1 MAVSVEKLAGQ
12 LNLPPK
18 RLIAL
23 LDAAGITGKN
33 IDHEVSQDEKSKL
46 LRYMHKGRYQGSP
59 KGSKQKIQTTGRTGS
74 KREIVV
80 EIKGGPTV
88 APRRIDRS
96 VIAKLRKPTVPVQPK
111 AEEET
116 QKAEPEVKQDIP
128 DTAQP
133 AAQKTE
139 QAPEPKEKPAEA
151 IDEKSPA
158 AAEELPAEVVAE
170 KQEPAA
176 EPTEEA
182 KPQEDVKVDE
192 EQSKAAPESKPSE
205 PKSKAKREKA
215 KRKAKKPTQGQQTRL
230 RLPARVIKFEQEQAR
245 RRQFRERRQ
254 QQHQFTVPQEP
265 RTLEVE
271 ISESNSVIELAKS
284 MSVKAS
290 SIIQKLFELGETVTI
305 NDRVDKDT
313 AIYLVEELGHVPK
326 EIEVKDIE
334 SSLIQAIDDK
344 REFLHRTPVVVV
356 MGHVDHGKT
365 TLLDT
370 IRKTQVVKSEKG
382 GITQHIGAYIVKTN
396 KGKITFLDTPGH
408 EAFAAMRVRGSK
420 VTDIVI
426 LVVAADDGVK
436 PQTIE
441 SINHAKNADVPIIV
455 AINKIDSN
463 EANPSRVLRQL
474 TEHGIIA
481 EELGGDVLTVEVSAL
496 KKIGID
502 DLLEC
507 INLQAELLELKAP
520 RVGPASGVV
529 IEARVDVGRGV
540 IATVLINKGTLK
552 RGDVVVAGVQKGKVR
567 ALKNDRGSE
576 VRSGGPSVPLEIQG
590 LKEVPVVGDQFLV
603 VPNEKSAKELVEF
616 RLNKTEKT
624 TNLRRTDVYF
634 GTSDEP
640 LVINVLVKSDVQ
652 GSAEAITNAIKN
664 LSTDRIEVKV
674 IHGMV
679 GGISQSDV
687 NLALTTDAIIIAFN
701 VRADAIA
708 RQMIDENKINVIYSG
723 VIYDALDALKEII
736 SGMIEPETVEEIIAR
751 VEVRDVF
758 KLSKGGT
765 IAGCFVADGTVRDNA
780 SLRVLRNNVVIHNG
794 VIDSLRRYKNNVT
807 EVKAGMECGIMIRNY
822 HDVTI
827 NDELEVFQVR
837 HVS

>member
-1 MAVSVEKLAGQ
+1 MAVSVEQLAGK
-12 LNLPPK
+12 LNVPPQ

-23 LDAAGITGKN
+23 LDAAGVTGKE
-33 IDHEVSQDEKSKL
+33 IDHAVSQDETSKL
-46 LRYMHKGRYQGSP
+46 LRYMHRGRLQGLPKGR
-59 KGSKQKIQTTGRTGS
+59 KQKIQTTGRTGS

-88 APRRIDRS
+88 APRRIDPAI
-96 VIAKLRKPTVPVQPK
+96 IAKIRKPTIPVQPEV
-111 AEEET
+111 EEGLSKT
-116 QKAEPEVKQDIP
+116 EPEVEQDIP
-128 DTAQP
+128 DVTQP
-133 AAQKTE
+133 AAEK
-139 QAPEPKEKPAEA
+139 AAAVPETVEKPAEA
-151 IDEKSPA
+151 MEEKPLS
-158 AAEELPAEVVAE
+158 EAE
-170 KQEPAA
+170 KPKKEAVSDKPADVD
-176 EPTEEA
+176 ETQEEA
-182 KPQEDVKVDE
+182 KAEDK
-192 EQSKAAPESKPSE
+192 KPEAGGE
-205 PKSKAKREKA
+205 PKPKREKA
-215 KRKAKKPTQGQQTRL
+215 KRKAKKSPQGQPTRL
-230 RLPARVIKFEQEQAR
+230 RLPERVIKFEREQAR
-245 RRQFRERRQ
+245 RRRYLEKRQ
-254 QQHQFTVPQEP
+254 RQHQFTIPQEP
-265 RTLEVE
+265 RTLEVG
-271 ISESNSVIELAKS
+271 ITESNSVIELAKA

-313 AIYLVEELGHVPK
+313 AMYLVEELGHIPR
-326 EIEVKDIE
+326 EIEVQDIE
-334 SSLIQAIDDK
+334 SSLTNAIDDN
-344 REFLHRTPVVVV
+344 REFLLRTPVVVV

-382 GITQHIGAYIVKTN
+382 GITQHIGAYMVKTK

-455 AINKIDSN
+455 AINKIDSH
-463 EANPSRVLRQL
+463 EANPNRVLRQL

-481 EELGGDVLTVEVSAL
+481 ENLGGDVLTVEVSAL
-496 KKIGID
+496 KKTGVD

-520 RVGPASGVV
+520 NVGPASGVV

-540 IATVLINKGTLK
+540 IATVLIQKGTLK
-552 RGDVVVAGVQKGKVR
+552 RGDVIVAGVQKGKVR
-567 ALKNDRGSE
+567 ALKNDLGRE
-576 VRSGGPSVPLEIQG
+576 VRHGGPSVPLEIQG

-616 RLNKTEKT
+616 RLHRTEKS

-640 LVINVLVKSDVQ
+640 LVINVLVKTDVQ
-652 GSAEAITNAIKN
+652 GSAEAITNAIEN
-664 LSTDRIEVKV
+664 LSTHRYEVKV

-687 NLALTTDAIIIAFN
+687 NLALTTEAAIIAFN

-708 RQMIDENKINVIYSG
+708 RQMIDENKVTVIYSG
-723 VIYDALDALKEII
+723 VIYDALDALKELI
-736 SGMIEPETVEEIIAR
+736 SGMVEPETVEEVVAR
-751 VEVRDVF
+751 VEVREVF

-765 IAGCFVADGTVRDNA
+765 IAGCFVADGTVRDDA
-780 SLRVLRNNVVIHNG
+780 LLRVLRNNVVIHNG
-794 VIDSLRRYKNNVT
+794 VIDSLRRYKNNVP
-807 EVKAGMECGIMIRNY
+807 EVKAGMECGIMIKNY
-822 HDVTI
+822 HDVVI

-837 HVS
+837 PAS